1 MRKFSSNLT
10 SACLPKGFSLLELL
24 VAIALLSTLLI
35 LLYNAFFQISDS
47 TQKVTESL
55 KAEQELRLLMKIVLD
70 DLQAVEYLENWVAER
85 EEDIVFHSGILSK
98 RIPGPDE
105 TPVSF
110 VQFHTANP
118 TRFFPEA
125 IALQK
130 DPKLH
135 EVEYFLDFDPF
146 AQTWLFIRREDFY
159 VDDDISAGGLEQTLS
174 ESVVDFQMEFLEQ
187 TILEADSGELQ
198 EVWLE
203 EWDSLES
210 ECIEKGE
217 DTSSQESSAPR
228 CLPLAIR
235 LTLSLQKEADLVVT
249 ETLELN
255 LPSLLKERLSKDLR
269 R

>member
-1 MRKFSSNLT
+1 MRKFSSNPI
-10 SACLPKGFSLLELL
+10 SVFPPKGFSLLELL

-70 DLQAVEYLENWVAER
+70 DLQAVEYLGHWAAER
-85 EEDIVFHSGILSK
+85 DEDIVYHSGILSK

-110 VQFHTANP
+110 VQFHTASP

-130 DPKLH
+130 DPELH
-135 EVEYFLDFDPF
+135 EVEYFLKFDPF

-159 VDDDISAGGLEQTLS
+159 VDDDISEGGLEQTLS

-187 TILEADSGELQ
+187 TILEADSGEIQ

-210 ECIEKGE
+210 DCVEE
-217 DTSSQESSAPR
+217 DKDISTPENPAPP

-235 LTLSLQKEADLVVT
+235 LTLSLQKEADLVT

-255 LPSLLKERLSKDLR
+255 LPELLKERLSKD
-269 R
+269 